1 MGYEFYDP
9 YRHDNDE
16 NDILW
21 FNVSLEDGQI
31 EVDFAKP
38 LRAFY
43 INNFRLF
50 PYNKARIIGSIDIEA
65 YVYKNWY
72 GHGSAEKVEFYIDN
86 KLKETVT
93 SEPYL
98 WTWSEIKF
106 GKHTIKVIA
115 YDKDENIST
124 KEIEVYKFL

>member
-1 MGYEFYDP
+1 MGYEYYDP

-21 FNVSLEDGQI
+21 LNTSLEGQTI
-31 EVDFAKP
+31 GVDFVKP

-43 INNFRLF
+43 INNNRLF
-50 PYNKARIIGSIDIEA
+50 PYNKARIIGKIDIEV
-65 YVYKNWY
+65 YVYEDWY
-72 GHGSAEKVEFYIDN
+72 GHGSAEKVEFYIDDE
-86 KLKETVT
+86 LKRTVN

-98 WTWSEIKF
+98 WTWTEKKF

-115 YDKDENIST
+115 YDNEGNTAS
-124 KEIEVYKFL
+124 KELEVYKFL